1 MAAQRQWHAAQSA
14 RLHSTLTGGESGG
27 VGDAAAAESVAR
39 LEAGL
44 AALGPTHAAIVSR
57 LESAAA
63 GIRGDSAR
71 LRSLASLLAHIGEAL
86 ERARQLSEVKQRV
99 VASRADILDA
109 LAQCKV
115 QYSSSISIIRSVPV
129 SSVNYYR
136 QFQYQLTSIDQSS
149 LKSIRIQLLTL
160 QLQFTSLPVTTQT
173 DQ

>member
-1 MAAQRQWHAAQSA
+1 M
-14 RLHSTLTGGESGG
+14 
-27 VGDAAAAESVAR
+27 GDAAAAESVAR

-44 AALGPTHAAIVSR
+44 AALGPTYAAILAR

-86 ERARQLSEVKQRV
+86 ERARQLSEVKQCV

-115 QYSSSISIIRSVPV
+115 LYFSSISYSVANSTPPI
-129 SSVNYYR
+129 YEY
-136 QFQYQLTSIDQSS
+136 LM
-149 LKSIRIQLLTL
+149 
-160 QLQFTSLPVTTQT
+160 
-173 DQ
+173 